1 LNKII
6 TSLLRPVDISSIV
19 FFRIVFGIILFL
31 QVGAYIFSG
40 YVDQIWIEP
49 DYHFK
54 YYGFHWV
61 GVLTG
66 NYLYSVVAIVSIS
79 ALFIAIGFLYRIS
92 ALLFFI
98 GFTYLFLLEQS
109 TYLNHYYLIILIS
122 FLLNFIP
129 AHRYFSIDSL
139 IWPHLRC
146 RWISSWCIWILMF
159 QIGLVYIFGGL
170 AKINWDWLH
179 GWPLR
184 IWLDE
189 GYIGTHPDK
198 EFFVYLVSYA
208 GLLFDL
214 LIIPLLLFRKTRIFG
229 FLLAL
234 IFHLTNK
241 ALFNIGI
248 FPYISLAMTTLY
260 FSPDWPRKLF
270 NNNFITEQFADYKS
284 LKFESLKKSQ
294 QLLLLFLA
302 LYIFIQIFIPLRHLL
317 YRGNVSWTEEGHN
330 FAWHMKLRDKNGSI
344 TFNIRDPKTGNVWEL
359 NPQIY
364 LTKRQ
369 KSKLATR
376 PYLAIQFAHYIEEQF
391 NGMGYKNVEVRAKAK
406 VSLNGRKK
414 QLIIDPN
421 IDLTMYEDSIM
432 PAQWILPLTKPLE
445 PSKTSKRPD
454 PK

>member
-1 LNKII
+1 MNKII
-6 TSLLRPVDISSIV
+6 TSIFRPADISSIV
-19 FFRIVFGIILFL
+19 FFRIVFGIILSL

-54 YYGFHWV
+54 YYGFHWL
-61 GVLTG
+61 GVLPG
-66 NYLYSVVAIVSIS
+66 NYLYSVVAIVSVS

-92 ALLFFI
+92 TLIFFL

-122 FLLNFIP
+122 FLLIFIP
-129 AHRYFSIDSL
+129 ANRYFSIDSL
-139 IWPHLRC
+139 IWPNLR
-146 RWISSWCIWILMF
+146 RSWISSWCIWILMF
-159 QIGLVYIFGGL
+159 QIALVYIFGGI

-179 GWPLR
+179 GLPLR

-189 GYIGTHPDK
+189 GYVGTHPDK
-198 EFFVYLVSYA
+198 EFFVYLFSYA

-214 LIIPLLLFRKTRIFG
+214 IIIPLLLFRKTRIFG

-248 FPYISLAMTTLY
+248 FPYISLALTTLY

-270 NNNFITEQFADYKS
+270 NNNLITEQFADYTS
-284 LKFESLKKSQ
+284 LKYKSLKKSQ

-330 FAWHMKLRDKNGSI
+330 FAWHMKLRDKAGSI
-344 TFNIRDPKTGNVWEL
+344 TYKIRDPKTGNVWNL
-359 NPQIY
+359 NPEIY

-376 PYLAIQFAHYIEEQF
+376 PYLAIQFAHYIEKQF
-391 NGMGYKNVEVRAKAK
+391 KGMGYKNVEVRAKAK

-421 IDLTMYEDSIM
+421 VDLTMYEDSIM

-445 PSKTSKRPD
+445 PANASKRPD